1 MAAKVA
7 INGMGR
13 IGRATLKIV
22 MEKPELE
29 LVAVNDLVP
38 PDNLAYLLNY
48 DSVYGRYDKKVTH
61 DKESLN
67 VGGRKVRVC
76 SEKDPTK
83 LPWRELGVDLVFE
96 CTGVF
101 TKEEDLRR
109 HLEAGAKKVILS
121 APAKTE
127 TMATIVHG
135 VNQAP
140 KDAPVVS
147 CASCTTNSITPVMEV
162 MDRHFGV
169 EKAILTTIHAYTA
182 TQAIVDQ
189 PSGKDWLRGRAAAV
203 NIVPATTGAAVATA
217 KALPQL
223 KGKFDG
229 IAARVPVPD
238 GSLSDITI
246 LTRKSTTVDEV
257 NRVLREEAASERYR
271 GIMGVSD
278 VPLVS
283 SDIIHD
289 DRASVMDLTLTTVV
303 DGNLVKVLAWYDN
316 EWGYTSQM
324 VREAVRMVTAK

>member
-1 MAAKVA
+1 
-7 INGMGR
+7 
-13 IGRATLKIV
+13 
-22 MEKPELE
+22 
-29 LVAVNDLVP
+29 
-38 PDNLAYLLNY
+38 
-48 DSVYGRYDKKVTH
+48 
-61 DKESLN
+61 
-67 VGGRKVRVC
+67 
-76 SEKDPTK
+76 
-83 LPWRELGVDLVFE
+83 
-96 CTGVF
+96 
-101 TKEEDLRR
+101 
-109 HLEAGAKKVILS
+109 
-121 APAKTE
+121 
-127 TMATIVHG
+127 
-135 VNQAP
+135 
-140 KDAPVVS
+140 
-147 CASCTTNSITPVMEV
+147 MEV

-189 PSGKDWLRGRAAAV
+189 PSGKDWLRGRAAAI

-246 LTRKSTTVDEV
+246 LTKKKTTADEV

-283 SDIIHD
+283 SDVIGD

-324 VREAVRMVTAK
+324 VREAVRLVKTK